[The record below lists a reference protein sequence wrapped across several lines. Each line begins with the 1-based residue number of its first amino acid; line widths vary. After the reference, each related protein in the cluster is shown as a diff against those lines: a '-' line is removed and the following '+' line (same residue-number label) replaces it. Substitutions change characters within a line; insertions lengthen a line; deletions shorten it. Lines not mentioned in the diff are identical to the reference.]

1 MNKMKNNSELQKD
14 VQDSIK
20 WEPLLNAAE
29 IGVTAKDGIVTLSG
43 TVDSYTKKLEAE
55 NAAKNTAGVN
65 ALVEKIKVKFG
76 DSWQKDDNEIAT
88 EILNAYKWNWEIPN
102 DKVKVKVEDGWVT
115 LEGQLEW
122 NFQRETA
129 QNLVNIQSGV
139 KGVTN
144 NISIKSETHDAIE
157 KKDIEDA
164 LDRNWSIDREDIHI
178 KVAVNKVTLTG
189 TVSSY
194 YQKDEAERIARNAP
208 GVWSVV
214 NDLVVEYD
222 YSFAD

>member
-1 MNKMKNNSELQKD
+1 MKNNSELQKD

-29 IGVTAKDGIVTLSG
+29 IGVTANDGIVTLSG

-65 ALVEKIKVKFG
+65 AVVEKIKVKFG
-76 DSWQKDDNEIAT
+76 NSWQKDDNEIAT

-122 NFQRETA
+122 NFQREA
-129 QNLVNIQSGV
+129 AKNLVNIQAGV

-144 NISIKSETHDAIE
+144 NISIKSETHDAVE
-157 KKDIEDA
+157 KRDIEDA

-178 KVAVNKVTLTG
+178 KVAVNKVTLMG